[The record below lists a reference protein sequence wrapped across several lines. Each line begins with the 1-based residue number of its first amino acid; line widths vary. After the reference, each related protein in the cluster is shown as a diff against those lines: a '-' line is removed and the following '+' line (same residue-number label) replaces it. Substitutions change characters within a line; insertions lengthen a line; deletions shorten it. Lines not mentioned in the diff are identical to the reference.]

1 MAQAVAWNRPGKNFW
16 WSPAA
21 VYVYMSLR
29 DIDPE
34 DRVTMQNHGETV

>member
-1 MAQAVAWNRPGKNFW
+1 MVVGRGMC
-16 WSPAA
+16 
-21 VYVYMSLR
+21 VYMSLR